1 MVDVIMF
8 DETQVESAAI
18 NFATSEVLG
27 DEAVKTVA
35 VVMGAKPSYTLWNL
49 VSAKFCLSYQKER
62 ECADTAAAAAWLRLA
77 NRIKA
82 AYGIEKPKAPSK
94 AAVKVAA
101 VRAKTE
107 KAVKAAVTKHKT
119 VAALRRQAGEALES
133 GRPEQA
139 DIFLAAAK
147 TCEKEEK
154 KASAEKL
161 AKRWEA
167 LAVKMKAAK
176 KSADERI
183 LSAMEKAIETL
194 SVKVGK

>member
-1 MVDVIMF
+1 MDNVTVFDVA
-8 DETQVESAAI
+8 QVESAAI

-27 DEAVKTVA
+27 DEAIKTIATVI
-35 VVMGAKPSYTLWNL
+35 GTKPTYVLWNL
-49 VSAKFCLSYQKER
+49 VSTQFCLSYQKER
-62 ECADTAAAAAWLRLA
+62 ECADTAASQAWVRLA
-77 NRIKA
+77 ARMKT
-82 AYGIEKPKAPSK
+82 AYGTEKPKAPSK

-101 VRAKTE
+101 GRAKVE

-133 GRPEQA
+133 GKPEQA

-147 TCEKEEK
+147 VTEKEEK
-154 KASAEKL
+154 RVSAEKL
-161 AKRWEA
+161 AKRWDN
-167 LAVKMKAAK
+167 LAVKIKQAK

-183 LSAMEKAIETL
+183 LSAIEKAIETL